1 MTVCPL
7 TAIVVISSAGGAA
20 ATASAAAFFREVRWP
35 PFGGGAGSGAG
46 ASFGGWFAGAAG
58 ASAVGMEF
66 EAAAGTAGCS
76 SSAASTSSAAPAS
89 AAASAT
95 AFFCAARLPPLGVGA
110 VTRAGA
116 WPAPS
121 SRSTTAAGPEQPEAP
136 EEPPKDLFP
145 SAFALSASAFF
156 RAARFPP
163 EGATSAAG
171 CSCTAG
177 STSACSGSSTFG
189 LLGASQTK
197 LKPAEAMA
205 PMRRGR
211 RPNAPFADRIEGITF
226 TTLAR
231 TRNASVR
238 MCLLL

>member
-136 EEPPKDLFP
+136 EEPSRRPPFSGLP
-145 SAFALSASAFF
+145 ASRQRVPPVLPAAPALQEALLLA
-156 RAARFPP
+156 RAPRHLDFSELRRQSSSRQKRWRPCAEVADPMPP
-163 EGATSAAG
+163 
-171 CSCTAG
+171 
-177 STSACSGSSTFG
+177 
-189 LLGASQTK
+189 SQTASRA
-197 LKPAEAMA
+197 LRSRPWPA
-205 PMRRGR
+205 PGT
-211 RPNAPFADRIEGITF
+211 P
-226 TTLAR
+226 L
-231 TRNASVR
+231 
-238 MCLLL
+238 